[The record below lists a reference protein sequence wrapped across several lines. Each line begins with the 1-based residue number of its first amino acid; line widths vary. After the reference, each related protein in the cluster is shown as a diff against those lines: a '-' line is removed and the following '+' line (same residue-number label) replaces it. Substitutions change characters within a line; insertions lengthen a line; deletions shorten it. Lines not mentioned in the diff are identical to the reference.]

1 MITTLGIIFKL
12 VVGKVIGVVKL
23 AIEHWRVVLPAI
35 IIIVAAWHYLG
46 LRAERDTAIK
56 ELAEYVRQAELQKAA
71 REAEIA
77 EKARIH
83 QNILESSRKSHA
95 EQIAQ
100 LEASYHA
107 LKNTSSRTIADL
119 RAELRDTIKAA
130 SASRLP
136 SIPETI
142 GTSPESG
149 GNGDTAVTGQ
159 EEYLEAL
166 EIGCAITTADFN
178 ALWNDWNDAC
188 QVYGCR

>member
-12 VVGKVIGVVKL
+12 AIGKAIGIFKI
-23 AIEHWRVVLPAI
+23 AIEHWRIVLPAI

-83 QNILESSRKSHA
+83 QSILESSRESHA
-95 EQIAQ
+95 EQVAQ

-107 LKNTSSRTIADL
+107 LKNTSSRIIADL
-119 RAELRDTIKAA
+119 RAELRDAIKAA
-130 SASRLP
+130 SDARL
-136 SIPETI
+136 SGVSETI
-142 GTSPESG
+142 GTPPESG
-149 GNGDTAVTGQ
+149 RNGDTTVTGQ
-159 EEYLEAL
+159 EEYLETL
-166 EIGCAITTADFN
+166 EIGCAITTADYN

-188 QVYGCR
+188 LVYGCR